1 MLVNRKANKKKLV
14 SILISAEVDFRINTR
29 ETSKSGSIHQEEIK
43 VPICMCWV
51 AKPQVT

>member
-29 ETSKSGSIHQEEIK
+29 ETSKSGSIHQEELK